1 MCRGCLERRTLP
13 ARDHAALALM
23 HPEATERH
31 VIRFRRCRRE
41 PWIEDVEL
49 SHAVHRFEPS
59 RWWHAA
65 RWTNTVMVV
74 EAAMLVREFAGQAL
88 AAAQPN
94 AVVPAPRTASDT
106 PSPA

>member
-1 MCRGCLERRTLP
+1 
-13 ARDHAALALM
+13 M

-31 VIRFRRCRRE
+31 VIRYRRCRRE

-49 SHAVHRFEPS
+49 SHDVHRFEPS
-59 RWWHAA
+59 CWWHAA
-65 RWTNTVMVV
+65 RWTKTVTVV
-74 EAAMLVREFAGQAL
+74 EASMLVREFVGQAH

-94 AVVPAPRTASDT
+94 AVLPASRTASDA